1 MIIIIGLIILIA
13 AVVAGLAGVLSNSG
27 SNHAL
32 THHFAVFGY
41 HVTGST
47 GTLFLY
53 GIVVG
58 ALAVFG
64 LSMLLAGARRSS
76 RRGSEARRGLMQ
88 SRRETAAVTQ
98 DRDDLIDQRETAR
111 AYNAGTAQSDDDMTV
126 AYPGA
131 QVHAEHEECLPA
143 LAARRGPDR
152 AASNYQLQSPRYAG
166 PSLLSCPGGARKRCS
181 QVGRP
186 AGASVPE
193 GILELLTGL
202 PDVGRRLASAAF
214 DTLAPAAGGAAGS
227 LPGACLDRV
236 GLERDL
242 PADPHEGFS
251 FVGLVCG
258 G

>member
-111 AYNAGTAQSDDDMTV
+111 AYNAGTAQ
-126 AYPGA
+126 YGA
-131 QVHAEHEECLPA
+131 ASGDRVPA
-143 LAARRGPDR
+143 GDNAPRRGRWHLSGSRSSSRR
-152 AASNYQLQSPRYAG
+152 AETSAADTADLQPVSG
-166 PSLLSCPGGARKRCS
+166 
-181 QVGRP
+181 VP
-186 AGASVPE
+186 AG
-193 GILELLTGL
+193 
-202 PDVGRRLASAAF
+202 DVTSDSSA
-214 DTLAPAAGGAAGS
+214 T
-227 LPGACLDRV
+227 
-236 GLERDL
+236 
-242 PADPHEGFS
+242 AD
-251 FVGLVCG
+251 
-258 G
+258 